1 MDRNLYESILII
13 LTFNNFIVHSTK
25 LEHKEVVYSLSCV
38 VVLLKKLRSM
48 VILIEKESP
57 LFFRRELIYST
68 IHQNQQWILP
78 SQASGWRRPS
88 SSSEQPGASDPH
100 RKPLPPDR
108 NRIRSPPI
116 PASLCWGWNT
126 KHQLWLI
133 NTIWI
138 ILFFAIYLRITFKA
152 ITLYLECIESHLSLK
167 IINKI
172 QQ

>member
-1 MDRNLYESILII
+1 MNGYRLFIRSITLLFIQQSFNIWKLFI
-13 LTFNNFIVHSTK
+13 LSR
-25 LEHKEVVYSLSCV
+25 LLSLV
-38 VVLLKKLRSM
+38 N
-48 VILIEKESP
+48 
-57 LFFRRELIYST
+57 ST
-68 IHQNQQWILP
+68 INQNQQCILP

-133 NTIWI
+133 NTMWI
-138 ILFFAIYLRITFKA
+138 ILLCTIYISKN
-152 ITLYLECIESHLSLK
+152 YIESFISFTY
-167 IINKI
+167 I
-172 QQ
+172 